1 MSTEMPG
8 VVLFERSFPGGAGR
22 VSPLNEWNRGEMLPL
37 SGLFILMSAVAVCYS
52 TALPKI
58 VCGRMG
64 RGGIA
69 AWRIL
74 CLGLLF
80 LVLLRLAGS
89 SYNPFIYF
97 RF

>member
-1 MSTEMPG
+1 MFA
-8 VVLFERSFPGGAGR
+8 LGGRQG
-22 VSPLNEWNRGEMLPL
+22 GEMLPL
-37 SGLFILMSAVAVCYS
+37 SGIFVLMSVAAVFYS
-52 TALPKI
+52 TVLPRI
-58 VCGRMG
+58 IFSRLRE
-64 RGGIA
+64 RGVFC
-69 AWRIL
+69 WRIL